1 MEEARRLH
9 EINYAL
15 EAAVYKAPN
24 VYKHSRY
31 KVAAYFAGLL
41 DNMLVRPPQVPVPEA
56 ELKLIRDTMT
66 QLGFL
71 KR

>member
-1 MEEARRLH
+1 
-9 EINYAL
+9 
-15 EAAVYKAPN
+15 

-41 DNMLVRPPQVPVPEA
+41 DNMVVRAPQVPVPEG
-56 ELKLIRDTMT
+56 EIKLIHDAME
-66 QLGFL
+66 QLGML